1 MGHPRPAVTRVAMLA
16 PIAWSTPPRGYG
28 PWEQVVATLTD
39 ALVDLGT
46 HVTLYATGD
55 STTNAELRS
64 VVAHGYEED
73 TSYDVKVYEA
83 LHIARVFEEA
93 AEHDIVHNH
102 FDFLPLAWSRLVGT
116 PLVTTIHGF
125 SSASILPAYR
135 AYDDRAHYV
144 AISNADRHPD
154 LTYVATVHHGI
165 NIDDF
170 PFQADPDPDG
180 HVVCFA
186 RIHPDKGTAEA
197 IDIAR
202 AAERPIRI
210 AGIIHDHDYFNAEVK
225 PRLGAGAEY
234 LGPVRGPDRA
244 RVLGGASALV
254 HPVAFAEPFG
264 LSVVEAFACGTPVVA
279 YPKGALVELV
289 RPEVNGFLAGNAGEA
304 VTALARIGAIDRA
317 ACRRDAETRFSARR
331 MATDYLAV
339 YRRILDGSR

>member
-1 MGHPRPAVTRVAMLA
+1 
-16 PIAWSTPPRGYG
+16 
-28 PWEQVVATLTD
+28 
-39 ALVDLGT
+39 
-46 HVTLYATGD
+46 
-55 STTNAELRS
+55 
-64 VVAHGYEED
+64 
-73 TSYDVKVYEA
+73 
-83 LHIARVFEEA
+83 
-93 AEHDIVHNH
+93 
-102 FDFLPLAWSRLVGT
+102 VGT

-165 NIDDF
+165 NLDDF

-202 AAERPIRI
+202 AAERPILI
-210 AGIIHDHDYFNAEVK
+210 AGIVHDHDYFNAEVK

-254 HPVAFAEPFG
+254 HPIAFAEPFG

-304 VTALARIGAIDRA
+304 VTALARIGAIDRV

-339 YRRILDGSR
+339 YRRILDSSR